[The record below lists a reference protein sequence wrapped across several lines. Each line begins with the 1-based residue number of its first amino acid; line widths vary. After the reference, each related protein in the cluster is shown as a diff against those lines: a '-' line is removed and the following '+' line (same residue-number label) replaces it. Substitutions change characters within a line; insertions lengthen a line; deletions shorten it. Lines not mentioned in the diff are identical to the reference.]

1 MLDEEFD
8 GARQKNCAGKHSTNW
23 LTSSQSC
30 VTFNHMVK
38 SSAAR
43 LDSIFHAL
51 SDATRRSILREVARQ
66 EKTVGEV
73 ARPYRMSLAAVSKHL
88 NVLESAEL
96 IARERRGSFQIV
108 RLKAQNLRP
117 AEEWL
122 AWYEKFWN
130 QRLDALQN
138 YLEGEEDEHNA
149 NR

>member
-1 MLDEEFD
+1 
-8 GARQKNCAGKHSTNW
+8 
-23 LTSSQSC
+23 
-30 VTFNHMVK
+30 MVK
-38 SSAAR
+38 SNAAR

-51 SDATRRSILREVARQ
+51 SDATRRSILRDVAWR
-66 EKTVGEV
+66 ERTVGEV
-73 ARPYRMSLAAVSKHL
+73 AKPYRMSLAAVSKHL

-130 QRLDALQN
+130 RQLDALQT
-138 YLEGEEDEHNA
+138 YLEGDKDEHSGNG
-149 NR
+149 